1 MRYIPFAHLMQSLR
15 LAQASGD
22 AMLAAHVLAG
32 MSDQACM
39 LGHPHEALHAQHLH
53 ADDQFRKMIPSL
65 SPESHLSNSII

>member
-1 MRYIPFAHLMQSLR
+1 
-15 LAQASGD
+15 
-22 AMLAAHVLAG
+22 MLAAHVLAG